1 MPEVFLIDED
11 GQQIGV
17 VSIGDALDRAEAS
30 GLDLVEV
37 SPQAQPPVVKI
48 IDFGKLQY
56 EKEKQLR
63 KSKAKSKKVGDIKGI
78 RLSVKI
84 GDHDMMVRVS
94 AGQKFLEKGHKLK
107 VELQLR
113 GREKAHPDLGKQ
125 VIERYV
131 KLLERDTV
139 VEQPIKRMGGRFSSI
154 VALKNK

>member
-84 GDHDMMVRVS
+84 GDHDMMVRVN

-154 VALKNK
+154 VALKK